1 MFDLLLLGRVG
12 SMMRVAVLGGGL
24 QGCCIAL
31 LLAERNVTV
40 TLFERH
46 DALLQG
52 AASNNEGRVHL
63 GYVYGSDPSLRTARL
78 MIRGALAFAPILDRL
93 LAQPAAYKIS
103 TPFYY
108 AVHRDSQRTPDA
120 LARYLD
126 AVHDEIEAMG
136 EARGRGYFG
145 IELFR
150 PRRLGPS
157 ELQNVFDDAVIPAA
171 FRTAEVSIDAMRLC
185 DVLRDRVAAEP
196 NIELRLARTVT
207 DVTRQ
212 ETGYAIAT
220 EPAEASRGE
229 NFDHVVNALWDG
241 RLALDAKRGNPPER
255 PYLHRLKYGFRFK
268 APGMTVSSSIVL
280 GPFGD
285 TIAYEDG
292 TCYAT
297 WYPVCMRASALGVT
311 PPPVVPLPDDEC
323 AAVRSESFR
332 ALQAIVRAMGDV
344 ASGAIER
351 AQPCQGIIT
360 ARACTDID
368 DPGSELHTRYD
379 IGVFTRGGYHSVD
392 PGKFTLAPYFAT
404 VCADRIL
411 AEGGRR

>member
-1 MFDLLLLGRVG
+1 
-12 SMMRVAVLGGGL
+12 MMRVAVLGAGF

-31 LLAERNVTV
+31 LLAERNVRV

-52 AASNNEGRVHL
+52 AASNNEGRIHL
-63 GYVYGSDPSLRTARL
+63 GYIYGGDPSLRTARL

-93 LAQPAAYKIS
+93 LAQSAAYKFS

-108 AVHRDSQRTPDA
+108 AVHRESQRAPDDV
-120 LARYLD
+120 ARHLD
-126 AVHDEIEAMG
+126 AVHDEIKATG
-136 EARGRGYFG
+136 CGRSRDYFG

-150 PRRLGPS
+150 PQRLRSS
-157 ELQNVFDDAVIPAA
+157 ELEDVFDGTMIPAA
-171 FRTAEVSIDAMRLC
+171 FRTAEVSIDTVRLC

-207 DVTRQ
+207 DVTQ
-212 ETGYAIAT
+212 QGTGYAIGT
-220 EPAEASRGE
+220 EPAEVSRGE
-229 NFDHVVNALWDG
+229 SFDHVVNALWDG
-241 RLALDAKRGNPPER
+241 RLALDEKRGIHPKR

-297 WYPVCMRASALGVT
+297 WYPVCMRASAVGIA
-311 PPPVVPLPDDEC
+311 PPPVVPLLDQDR
-323 AAVRSESFR
+323 AAVCGASFR
-332 ALQAIVRAMGDV
+332 ALQAIVPAMGLV
-344 ASGAIER
+344 PCAEIER
-351 AQPCQGIIT
+351 AEARQGIIT
-360 ARACTDID
+360 ARARTDID
-368 DPGSELHTRYD
+368 DPESELHARYHV
-379 IGVFTRGGYHSVD
+379 GVHSTGGYHSVD
-392 PGKFTLAPYFAT
+392 PGKFTLVPYFAT

-411 AEGGRR
+411 AEDGRR

>member
-1 MFDLLLLGRVG
+1 
-12 SMMRVAVLGGGL
+12 MMRVAVLGGGL
-24 QGCCIAL
+24 QGCCVAL
-31 LLAERNVTV
+31 LLADRGVKV

-63 GYVYGSDPSLRTARL
+63 GYIYGSDPSLTTARL
-78 MIRGALAFAPILDRL
+78 MIRGALTFAPILDRL
-93 LAQPAAYKIS
+93 LAQPAAYKLS

-108 AVHRDSQRTPDA
+108 AVHRESQRTPDE

-126 AVHDEIEAMG
+126 AVHDDIEATG
-136 EARGRGYFG
+136 RGRSRDYFG
-145 IELFR
+145 IELSR
-150 PRRLGPS
+150 PQRLKAS
-157 ELQNVFDDAVIPAA
+157 EREDVFDGAVIPAA
-171 FRTAEVSIDAMRLC
+171 FRTAEVSIDTVHLC

-196 NIELRLARTVT
+196 NVELRLARTIT
-207 DVTRQ
+207 DVTHQ
-212 ETGYAIAT
+212 ETGYAIGT
-220 EPAEASRGE
+220 EPAEVSRGE
-229 NFDHVVNALWDG
+229 SFAHVVNALWDG
-241 RLALDAKRGNPPER
+241 RLALDDKRGIHPTR

-292 TCYAT
+292 TCYVT
-297 WYPVCMRASALGVT
+297 WYPVCMRASALGIT
-311 PPPVVPLPDDEC
+311 PPPIVPLLDEER
-323 AAVRSESFR
+323 AAVRSASFR
-332 ALQAIVRAMGDV
+332 ALQGIVRAMGDV
-344 ASGAIER
+344 PRSAIEGAEPR
-351 AQPCQGIIT
+351 QGIIT
-360 ARACTDID
+360 ARGCTDID
-368 DPGSELHTRYD
+368 DRESELHARYD

>member
-1 MFDLLLLGRVG
+1 
-12 SMMRVAVLGGGL
+12 MMRVAVLGGGL

-31 LLAERNVTV
+31 LLAEQDVKV

-63 GYVYGSDPSLRTARL
+63 GYIYGSDPSLQTARL

-93 LAQPAAYKIS
+93 LAQSAAYKFS

-108 AVHRDSQRTPDA
+108 AVHRESQRAPDEVA
-120 LARYLD
+120 CHLD
-126 AVHDEIEAMG
+126 AVHDEIEAIG
-136 EARGRGYFG
+136 RGRCRDYFG

-150 PRRLGPS
+150 PQRLGAS
-157 ELQNVFDDAVIPAA
+157 ELEDVFNDAVIPAA
-171 FRTAEVSIDAMRLC
+171 FRTAEVSIDTVRLC

-196 NIELRLARTVT
+196 NIELRLTRTVT
-207 DVTRQ
+207 DVTHQ
-212 ETGYAIAT
+212 ETGYAIGT
-220 EPAEASRGE
+220 DPAAVSRGE
-229 NFDHVVNALWDG
+229 SFDHVVNALWDG
-241 RLALDAKRGNPPER
+241 RLALDEKRGIHPKR

-311 PPPVVPLPDDEC
+311 PPPVAPLLDGER
-323 AAVRSESFR
+323 AAVCGESFR
-332 ALQAIVRAMGDV
+332 ALQAIVRAMGEV
-344 ASGAIER
+344 PCSAIED
-351 AQPCQGIIT
+351 AEPCQGIIT
-360 ARACTDID
+360 ARASTDID
-368 DPGSELHTRYD
+368 DPGSELHRRYD
-379 IGVFTRGGYHSVD
+379 VGVFTRGGYHSVD